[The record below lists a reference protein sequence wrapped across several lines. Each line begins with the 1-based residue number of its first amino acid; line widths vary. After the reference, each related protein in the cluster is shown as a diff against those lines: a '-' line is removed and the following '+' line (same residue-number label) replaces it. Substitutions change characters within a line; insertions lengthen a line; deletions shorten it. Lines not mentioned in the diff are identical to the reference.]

1 MHIFFKTIK
10 FIQMKKFLLMFGAC
24 VAFNAMVNAQ
34 TPRPDRSGGPAAAP
48 TATEAKPTDASGK
61 SGSTK
66 PAATTTATKPSTTS
80 SSSASKPAA
89 GGDGTAATDANI
101 RDHKCTAACKGGNHV
116 FAHGE
121 KGHICTAACKR
132 KPVTQKA
139 APVKGPNP
147 TK

>member
-1 MHIFFKTIK
+1 
-10 FIQMKKFLLMFGAC
+10 MKKFLLMFGAC
-24 VAFNAMVNAQ
+24 LAFNAMVNAQ

-61 SGSTK
+61 STSTK
-66 PAATTTATKPSTTS
+66 PAATTTSTKPGATS
-80 SSSASKPAA
+80 SATKPAA
-89 GGDGTAATDANI
+89 GGDGTAATDGNI

-116 FAHGE
+116 LAHGE
-121 KGHICTAACKR
+121 KGHVCTAACKR
-132 KPVTQKA
+132 KPTTQRG

>member
-1 MHIFFKTIK
+1 
-10 FIQMKKFLLMFGAC
+10 MKKFLLMFGAFM
-24 VAFNAMVNAQ
+24 AFNAVVNAQ
-34 TPRPDRSGGPAAAP
+34 TPKSDRSGGPAASP

-66 PAATTTATKPSTTS
+66 PSATTTATKPST

-101 RDHKCTAACKGGNHV
+101 KDHKCTAACKGGNHV
-116 FAHGE
+116 LAHGE
-121 KGHICTAACKR
+121 KGHVCTAACKKR
-132 KPVTQKA
+132 PVTQRG